1 MTTEKPDVKPMNRYS
16 IPEASKLLGI
26 TRGTIYKYIRSGDIK
41 CGVRKHNLRMFITGQ
56 EIERFWK
63 AYL

>member
-1 MTTEKPDVKPMNRYS
+1 MTTQKPEVSNTGRYS
-16 IPEASKLLGI
+16 IQEASRLLGI

>member
-1 MTTEKPDVKPMNRYS
+1 MTEQKPEVSHTGRYS
-16 IPEASKLLGI
+16 IQAASKLLGI
-26 TRGTIYKYIRSGDIK
+26 TRSTIYKYIRSGDIK
-41 CGVRKHNLRMFITGQ
+41 CGVHKHNLRMFITGQ

>member
-16 IPEASKLLGI
+16 IPEACKLLEI
-26 TRGTIYKYIRSGDIK
+26 SKSAIYNYIKSGVIK
-41 CGVRKHNLRMFITGQ
+41 CGVRRHNLRKFITGQ